1 MALEYNIKTFL
12 TEGTDKRIGFMVKTD
27 HGESFA
33 IDRLIPIVDGKTAE
47 QYTQE
52 ALAAAQDEIDEWA
65 SDSGSVGK
73 KFNPS
78 TGSFV

>member
-1 MALEYNIKTFL
+1 MTLEYKVKTFL
-12 TEGTDKRIGFMVKTD
+12 TEGTDKRIGFMVRNSQ
-27 HGESFA
+27 GEGFA
-33 IDRLIPIVDGKTAE
+33 IDRLIPIVSGKTAE

-65 SDSGSVGK
+65 SDADSIGK
-73 KFNPS
+73 KFDPS